1 MGVKH
6 RLLYLGNGLLLVG
19 GLMLFSSQPARSLD
33 YDVDSNLCQQV
44 KTRLKQ
50 VKLGDAVTRVNY
62 GQVYESLSVNVMAPT
77 NLRLVAN
84 NLKPVELLTITDK
97 YQKQVVQFRQ
107 HYLDYE
113 EKLSQVLDMS
123 CSPQPRQLIASLS
136 ELRQLRQQ
144 LNADTKIL
152 QQLATDYQT
161 KFKELYGKQT
171 ID

>member
-6 RLLYLGNGLLLVG
+6 QLLYLGSGLLLVG
-19 GLMLFSSQPARSLD
+19 GLTLSSSRPPRSLD
-33 YDVDSNLCQQV
+33 YDVDSNLCQ
-44 KTRLKQ
+44 Q

-123 CSPQPRQLIASLS
+123 CSPQPRQLIASLP

>member
-1 MGVKH
+1 M
-6 RLLYLGNGLLLVG
+6 LLVG
-19 GLMLFSSQPARSLD
+19 GLTLSSSRPARSLD

-50 VKLGDAVTRVNY
+50 VKLSDAVTRVNY

-113 EKLSQVLDMS
+113 EKISQVLDIS
-123 CSPQPRQLIASLS
+123 CSPQPRQLIASLP

-152 QQLATDYQT
+152 QQLAMDYQT